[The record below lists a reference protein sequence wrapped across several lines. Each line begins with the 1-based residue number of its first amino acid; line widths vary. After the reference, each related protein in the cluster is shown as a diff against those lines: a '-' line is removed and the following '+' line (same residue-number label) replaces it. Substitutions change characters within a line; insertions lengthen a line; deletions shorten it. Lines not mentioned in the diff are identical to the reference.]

1 MQGRP
6 ADTLEHPALAETA
19 LRRQEYEL
27 ACQRSAECRSACKT
41 PRFSSPASA
50 WISAKVEATQASP
63 YRHNTGSA
71 SSYSTPF
78 QEAPR
83 RGGRT
88 LVTRNTPSGQYTVR
102 LERTMMETD
111 GVEAPR

>member
-1 MQGRP
+1 MPEKCRVSVGMQDAP
-6 ADTLEHPALAETA
+6 LLIS
-19 LRRQEYEL
+19 
-27 ACQRSAECRSACKT
+27 CQRVDLG
-41 PRFSSPASA
+41 
-50 WISAKVEATQASP
+50 KVEATQASP